1 MFESFLRENWVVIL
15 LVAVAAVLVIAILK
29 RYGAPIRKFT
39 SEVRVELGKA
49 QWPWDPNEKGFRR
62 YKELTDSTVV
72 VLVAMTI
79 LGGYIAFFDFILINV
94 VSYMTHP

>member
-1 MFESFLRENWVVIL
+1 MISKV
-15 LVAVAAVLVIAILK
+15 
-29 RYGAPIRKFT
+29 RKFT

-49 QWPWDPNEKGFRR
+49 QWPWDLNEKGFKR

-72 VLVAMTI
+72 VLVAMLI

-94 VSYMTHP
+94 VGFLTKP

>member
-1 MFESFLRENWVVIL
+1 MFT
-15 LVAVAAVLVIAILK
+15 K
-29 RYGAPIRKFT
+29 IRKFI
-39 SEVRVELGKA
+39 SEVRVELSKA

-72 VLVAMTI
+72 VLIAMVI

-94 VSYMTHP
+94 VGFLTDPKSLF